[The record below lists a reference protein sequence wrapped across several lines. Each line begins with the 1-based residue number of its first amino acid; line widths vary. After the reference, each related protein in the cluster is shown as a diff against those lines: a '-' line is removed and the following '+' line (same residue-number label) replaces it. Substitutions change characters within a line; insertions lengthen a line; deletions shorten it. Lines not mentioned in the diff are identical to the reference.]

1 MESLA
6 NQSCCGQPQ
15 PPTFFCFCRSVEI
28 MVPSENDYTTGSH
41 LSFEDSPGLLFRW
54 EQGTLLAKS
63 KCVEE
68 VRAVLS
74 AANLPAHQHSFW
86 RGGGEETTAVMPGIQ
101 DSIIQTLE
109 RWKKLS
115 LSALHQATSTQTS
128 SGLYHSLEAR
138 NITSSLL
145 LHG

>member
-1 MESLA
+1 MESFA

-54 EQGTLLAKS
+54 KQGTLLAKS

-68 VRAVLS
+68 VTTVLS
-74 AANLPAHQHSFW
+74 AANLPAHQQSFW
-86 RGGGEETTAVMPGIQ
+86 RGGGRQPQ
-101 DSIIQTLE
+101 QLC
-109 RWKKLS
+109 
-115 LSALHQATSTQTS
+115 QASKIPSSRPWRGGKTQLICSTS
-128 SGLYHSLEAR
+128 SYIHS
-138 NITSSLL
+138 N
-145 LHG
+145 